1 MGIMTVRKLVPF
13 RLDATLFEILKRY
26 AKTDNRNINIT

>member
-13 RLDATLFEILKRY
+13 RLNAALLEILKSH
-26 AKTDNRNINIT
+26 AKTDNRNINN